1 MASHGSVR
9 LHHGRL
15 GGGCSTRACRA
26 HTAVAVLLA
35 FGSDATL
42 TRRLAQINTGTDDDE
57 RHEVA
62 PPAPSAPANV
72 ALAPEPSAPADRTY
86 FLGVVSDLSLTQAS
100 TRAPACRCLAVGY
113 GLPAD
118 PKFAW
123 KQGPPRVETGT
134 MAVAIAADGVACSAP
149 GYAPLRASISAVE
162 RAGDDIVVVVE
173 NVREGR
179 PPCTARS
186 WSRRAARARSRAR
199 ARRGAP
205 YGAPAG
211 GGQGPRRVSL
221 E

>member
-1 MASHGSVR
+1 VLGCVTGGYEAVFEGSVQ
-9 LHHGRL
+9 GR
-15 GGGCSTRACRA
+15 
-26 HTAVAVLLA
+26 TAVAVLLA
-35 FGSDATL
+35 LGSGCHAHAQAG
-42 TRRLAQINTGTDDDE
+42 AQINTGTDDDE
-57 RHEVA
+57 RKYEVA

-72 ALAPEPSAPADRTY
+72 APAPEPSAPADRTY

-179 PPCTARS
+179 PTMHGALVVAPGGKGGLVV
-186 WSRRAARARSRAR
+186 R

-211 GGQGPRRVSL
+211 GGQGPCRVSL